1 MTAENEDETPKGKG
15 RPLAARRTLVT
26 KTTSEEIKESSV
38 DAVVDIKDSDGND
51 VDTAAVSPVTVP
63 AATINITS
71 TRTRE
76 IEKEIAGHNA
86 SHDKAIAQ
94 EPKEASPVLPLV
106 KKQVR
111 SDNLYRRPFFTYCC
125 SCNYLDSFY
134 AEINRLLILETS
146 HSYAC
151 L

>member
-15 RPLAARRTLVT
+15 RPLAARRSLVT
-26 KTTSEEIKESSV
+26 KTASDEIKESSV
-38 DAVVDIKDSDGND
+38 DAAVDIKDSDGND
-51 VDTAAVSPVTVP
+51 VDTAAASPVTVP

-111 SDNLYRRPFFTYCC
+111 SDDLYIRQFFTYYYM
-125 SCNYLDSFY
+125 CNHLK
-134 AEINRLLILETS
+134 
-146 HSYAC
+146 
-151 L
+151 